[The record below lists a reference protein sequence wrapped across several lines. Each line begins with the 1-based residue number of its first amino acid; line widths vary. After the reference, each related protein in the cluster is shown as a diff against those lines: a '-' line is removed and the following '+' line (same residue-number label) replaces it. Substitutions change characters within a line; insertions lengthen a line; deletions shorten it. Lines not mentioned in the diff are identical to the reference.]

1 MMNFQTI
8 RNNKYATVA
17 LWVSVGVVTSI
28 LGNAIYKNIR
38 KKGSITDGK
47 ETLNVEMKN
56 LIAAIDKQPK

>member
-8 RNNKYATVA
+8 KTNKTAKVA
-17 LWVSVGVVTSI
+17 FWISIGVVTAI

-38 KKGSITDGK
+38 KKGSITDGN
-47 ETLNVEMKN
+47 ENLNTEMKN